1 MMWVGAWRGRGVAQS
16 GLIKALTMKSMK
28 NMKISKLE
36 DQERQVPVSCT
47 HDRRPVVSP
56 GIRPR

>member
-1 MMWVGAWRGRGVAQS
+1 
-16 GLIKALTMKSMK
+16 MKSMK